1 MLDELL
7 ERNRRFADGQTKEL
21 PALPGDGLV
30 ILTCMDHRIDP
41 VRALGLEPG
50 SAMVLRNAG
59 GRVTPDILR
68 NLAILDQ
75 VARRKGAGLGDLEL
89 LLIQHTE
96 CGAGGLAG
104 EEDDLLAEH
113 FGVSLEELAGRAP
126 ADPREGVHR
135 DLELLAESE
144 DIPDSLSVSAL
155 VYDTATGRLE
165 LVERRSPIREPR

>member
-7 ERNRRFADGQTKEL
+7 ERNRRFAESRSDQL
-21 PALPGDGLV
+21 PPLPGDGLV

-41 VRALGLEPG
+41 VQALGLEPG

-68 NLAILDQ
+68 NLTILDR
-75 VARRKGAGLGDLEL
+75 VARRKDAGLGDLEL
-89 LLIQHTE
+89 LLIPHTD

-104 EEDDLLAEH
+104 EEDALLADH
-113 FGVSLEELAGRAP
+113 FGVSQEELGRRAP

-135 DLELLAESE
+135 DLELLAESKV
-144 DIPDSLSVSAL
+144 IPDELSVSGL

-165 LVERRSPIREPR
+165 LVERRSPLRER